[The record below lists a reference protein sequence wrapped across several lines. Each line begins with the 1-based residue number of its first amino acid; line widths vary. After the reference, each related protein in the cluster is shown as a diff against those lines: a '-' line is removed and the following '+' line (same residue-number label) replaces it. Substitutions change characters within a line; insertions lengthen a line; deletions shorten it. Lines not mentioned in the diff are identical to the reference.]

1 MSNHLWL
8 PQPAAAPTPSEFAS
22 YLHQRGWKL
31 HEAQERWSIFVKPGE
46 GEPYVVEVPQMSA
59 APDYHRAARV
69 LIDNLSRIERVEPPR
84 VLRDI
89 KAVALDVVRLAID
102 SAGTRDGRIGVEAGR
117 RVYEAARDMLLA
129 AACSVGDP
137 RPAFPRKK
145 ASAAMELIRRARL
158 GQTEVGSFVIT
169 IECDIPQTLQADG
182 NSEDESDLPME
193 RRTCLRLAEALAS
206 AGAAAREATGT
217 ATFEPFRRRIEQ
229 GVNANLCDA
238 IAEIVEAA
246 DADALRASFSFA
258 TRRPLRDLPPR
269 DVTFSRD
276 STASLRQAAKLLRDE
291 ATYPAFEAEGPIVRL
306 QSQEVPQ
313 GGLVVIH
320 TEVDGGGRHVSVQL
334 DPASY
339 QRAVE
344 AHRVGQP
351 VRCTGDLQRA
361 GRSWMLMNPRDFVGI
376 EER

>member
-1 MSNHLWL
+1 MSNHLWI
-8 PQPAAAPTPSEFAS
+8 PQLAAAPTPSEFAS
-22 YLHQRGWKL
+22 YLRQRGWTP
-31 HEAQERWSIFVKPGE
+31 HEVQDRWITFSKPSG
-46 GEPYVVEVPQMSA
+46 GEPYMVEVPQLSEA
-59 APDYHRAARV
+59 LDYPRAARV
-69 LIDNLSRIERVEPPR
+69 LLDNLSRIERIEPTR
-84 VLRDI
+84 ILRDI

-145 ASAAMELIRRARL
+145 TSAAMDLIRRARL

-169 IECDIPQTLQADG
+169 IECDIPLALQAD
-182 NSEDESDLPME
+182 SIPEAESDLPME
-193 RRTCLRLAEALAS
+193 RRTCLRLAQAMAS
-206 AGAAAREATGT
+206 AGAATSEASST
-217 ATFEPFRRRIEQ
+217 AKFEPFRRRIDE

-258 TRRPLRDLPPR
+258 TRRPLRNLPPR

-276 STASLRQAAKLLRDE
+276 TTAYLRQAAKLLRDE
-291 ATYPAFEAEGPIVRL
+291 ATYPAFEAEGHIVRL
-306 QSQEVPQ
+306 QSPDLPQ

-320 TEVDGGGRHVSVQL
+320 TEVDGSGRHVSVQL
-334 DPASY
+334 DSSSY
-339 QRAVE
+339 VRAVE
-344 AHRVGQP
+344 AHRHGQL
-351 VRCTGDLQRA
+351 VRCTGDLQRV
-361 GRSWMLMNPRDFVGI
+361 GRSWMLMNPRDFVDI